1 MKSNIINTK
10 LNLFIFVSI
19 LLLSCNE
26 SEEEISLGNNFY
38 YIPFQEITFDVTTFG
53 GNGIYKIDNH
63 KKVPVI
69 LPDIEKYMYNTD
81 FIIAKQNFDTEQT
94 SRLIENMIFM
104 PNVYFK
110 FDKRSFELNENYLAK
125 LDESKRNSIY
135 YEEFTKELLENTK
148 EIQKMKGNKENYYI
162 IEKNNFKVNG
172 PFTIKQF
179 REVNQNLK
187 TNLNFE

>member
-1 MKSNIINTK
+1 
-10 LNLFIFVSI
+10 
-19 LLLSCNE
+19 LSCNE

-38 YIPFQEITFDVTTFG
+38 YIPFQETTFDVTTFG
-53 GNGIYKIDNH
+53 GNGIYKIDNY

-69 LPDIEKYMYNTD
+69 LPDIEEYKYNTD
-81 FIIAKQNFDTEQT
+81 FIIAKQNFDIEQT

-110 FDKRSFELNENYLAK
+110 FDKRSFKLDENYLAK

-135 YEEFTKELLENTK
+135 YEEFTKQLLENTQG
-148 EIQKMKGNKENYYI
+148 IQRMKSNKENYYI
-162 IEKNNFKVNG
+162 IEKKNFKVNG
-172 PFTIKQF
+172 PFTIKEF
-179 REVNQNLK
+179 RKANQNLK